1 MATLEP
7 TPMSK
12 LKLYFAPGACSLAP
26 HIALREAGLDH
37 DLEKVDL
44 RTHLTSH
51 EVDFRTINPK
61 GYVPALVLE
70 DGQLLTEVAVILLYI
85 ADRVPERHLAP
96 PATSFERYRLY
107 ERLNYLATEVHKN
120 FSPLFSPAT
129 SDEMRTFIKERL
141 LSRLELLN
149 EALATQTYLGGAQF
163 DVSDAYLITLLTW
176 ARWTQVELSTLPALE
191 AYRDRMLAHP
201 SVQDAIATEKVLR
214 TRATPRVDP
223 PVSL

>member
-1 MATLEP
+1 
-7 TPMSK
+7 MSK

-26 HIALREAGLDH
+26 HIALREAGLEH

-44 RTHLTSH
+44 RTHLTAH
-51 EVDFRTINPK
+51 DEDFRAINPK
-61 GYVPALVLE
+61 GYVPALALE

-96 PATSFERYRLY
+96 PATSFDRYRLS
-107 ERLNYLATEVHKN
+107 ERLNYLATEIHKG

-129 SDEMRTFIKERL
+129 SAEMRTVVTERL
-141 LSRLELLN
+141 LSRLELMN
-149 EALATQTYLGGAQF
+149 EAVATQTYLGGAHF

-176 ARWTQVELSTLPALE
+176 ARWTQVELTSLPALE

-201 SVQDAIATEKVLR
+201 SVHDAIEAEKALR
-214 TRATPRVDP
+214 TRTAPRVDP

>member
-1 MATLEP
+1 
-7 TPMSK
+7 MSK

-26 HIALREAGLDH
+26 HIALREARLDY

-44 RTHLTSH
+44 RTHLTSQ
-51 EVDFRTINPK
+51 EDDFNAINPK

-70 DGQLLTEVAVILLYI
+70 DGQLLTEVAAILLYI

-96 PATSFERYRLY
+96 PATTLERYRLY
-107 ERLNYLATEVHKN
+107 ERLNYLATEIHKG

-129 SDEMRTFIKERL
+129 SDELRLFIKGRL
-141 LSRLELLN
+141 LARLELLN
-149 EALATQTYLGGAQF
+149 EAVATQTYLGGANF

-176 ARWTQVELSTLPALE
+176 ARWTQVELSSLPALE

-201 SVQDAIATEKVLR
+201 SVHDAIETEKALR
-214 TRATPRVDP
+214 TRTTPRVAP
-223 PVSL
+223 PVNL